1 MQIQP
6 QSLCF
11 FALIAFSQ
19 TLVYHKSVLHQYKTN
34 RSLLIASSGWGTWRA
49 CMVTSFIAAAFAGTE
64 ILLVLTLRVL
74 SCHLGYACYLLLRF
88 L

>member
-19 TLVYHKSVLHQYKTN
+19 TLVYHKSVLHQRKIK
-34 RSLLIASSGWGTWRA
+34 RSLLIASSGWETWRA

-64 ILLVLTLRVL
+64 NLLVLTLRVL
-74 SCHLGYACYLLLRF
+74 RCHSGYTCQLSLIF